1 MSSHGHGHRMGPFL
15 DVVKASHVYFR
26 TTHGVMLPYVRRSRP
41 SNQASWPGLTFQTD
55 SGDSCGTMA
64 RYTPNAGPSAGS
76 VVIMVFFLGLA
87 LPYLCIGAALKRCVR
102 VRVCVCV
109 RVRVRVRVRVCAP
122 V

>member
-1 MSSHGHGHRMGPFL
+1 
-15 DVVKASHVYFR
+15 
-26 TTHGVMLPYVRRSRP
+26 
-41 SNQASWPGLTFQTD
+41 
-55 SGDSCGTMA
+55 MA

-109 RVRVRVRVRVCAP
+109 DERIRVDERVLAYLRLRPCASGC
-122 V
+122 